1 MFLLLSALGW
11 LTVVVRARLAR
22 GKLFSA
28 FSGVMIGI
36 YTLLAIGLRPAIPDL
51 SSPIT
56 VQWVLAAAL
65 FGGFHYAH
73 AVVYV
78 HFFALANP
86 QFRGLTYR
94 IFISFPAS
102 FMLAGTL
109 LGLPWAL
116 LRLFGITAGAWF
128 PYLLAIL
135 GLASS
140 FAPRKET
147 IPIRIDR
154 KDRGPLARVSIVR
167 NAADDSDALRII
179 QLTDTHLGPFMSVA
193 ALRGFAE
200 RAVAKDPDLVLLTG
214 DFLTMESQGDVRYLR
229 DALAPLAALRGRVV
243 ACWGNHDYES
253 PAVVDEALASI
264 GAIVL
269 KDAGTILETR
279 KGRVQIVGFEFR
291 RRDRERLLREVCT
304 QFPREE
310 GVPRLLLLHDPSAI
324 RDLPEGEGDLIFS
337 GHMHGGQLGFVFAG
351 GNGTFLSLLN
361 VIDHGLWSRGR
372 DLLYAH
378 RGTGHYGF
386 PIRLGVPAE
395 ESLLLIRFAS
405 EG

>member
-1 MFLLLSALGW
+1 MFFALCALGW
-11 LTVVVRARLAR
+11 FAVVVRARLSR
-22 GKLFSA
+22 GKIFALFG
-28 FSGVMIGI
+28 GVMIGI
-36 YTLLAIGLRPAIPDL
+36 YTLLAVGLRPGTPTTPLQTVL
-51 SSPIT
+51 SG
-56 VQWVLAAAL
+56 VFYYL
-65 FGGFHYAH
+65 H
-73 AVVYV
+73 ASVYV
-78 HFFALANP
+78 HFFMLAKP
-86 QFRGLTYR
+86 QFRGNLYR
-94 IFISFPAS
+94 AFVSFPAS

-116 LRLFGITAGAWF
+116 LRPFGVTAGAWF
-128 PYLLAIL
+128 PYLLAFFGIL
-135 GLASS
+135 SS
-140 FAPRKET
+140 FAPRRET
-147 IPIRIDR
+147 VPITVSR
-154 KDRGPLARVSIVR
+154 KDRGPLARVPIVR
-167 NAADDSDALRII
+167 KAADDRSALRIV

-193 ALRGFAE
+193 ALRGFVE
-200 RAVAKDPDLVLLTG
+200 RAVAQEPDLVLLTG
-214 DFLTMESQGDVRYLR
+214 DFLTMESQGDARYLR
-229 DALAPLAALRGRVV
+229 EALEPLRALPGRVV

-253 PAVVDEALASI
+253 PEVVEEALAHC

-269 KDAGTILETR
+269 KDDATVVETR
-279 KGRVQIVGFEFR
+279 LGEVQFVGFEFR
-291 RRDRERLLREVCT
+291 RQGRAEKMAAVCSA
-304 QFPREE
+304 FPRLP
-310 GVPRLLLLHDPSAI
+310 GVPRLVLLHDPSAI